1 MTPITGDQAFAFG
14 ALNAG
19 VKVVTS
25 YPGSPSSGTVQ
36 HLISLAKQNDF
47 YVEWSVNEKVAA
59 EVAIGAS
66 IAGRRALI
74 CVKSVGMN
82 VMVDPL
88 MALNLTPVNGG
99 LVILL
104 GDDPGGYGSQ
114 NDQDTRPLISMLEM
128 PLLEP
133 ATPGDA
139 YRMMLEAFDLSQ
151 QYQIPII
158 IRETRSFSQYTED
171 VENIELKHHPVDLGL
186 AYEPMRF
193 VPVPKN
199 AVEKHLNLQHQ
210 ISLFRSWSENSVYD
224 HISGQGKSGI
234 ISVGFAVTKL
244 LEVLDN
250 NLPDDV
256 LLFSLGTLYPLPSNK
271 IARFLSNVKKVLIIE
286 EGLPYIENNIKAIAH
301 DHKSGVEILG
311 KQSGHFPSAGELFR
325 WQIQKALKQFMP
337 HFQPTNN
344 FIEENEADEYPTMI
358 DNCRG
363 CRYEEVFESVDNA
376 ARQLGIKPLYFGDPG
391 CIFQVAEKLLA
402 KYAIGSAVGLASGFY
417 KAGVAQPVVA
427 FFGDSGF
434 FHTTIPSIIN
444 AHYSSSRFLM
454 VMMDNAAALTSGLQP
469 TPAVGRDAMGNVAPT
484 VDIEKIASACG
495 VEFVRTVDI
504 DRSELLNSTFSEA
517 LQSNKLAL
525 VIIKIPL
532 SDMVEK

>member
-1 MTPITGDQAFAFG
+1 MTTINGDQAFAFG

-36 HLISLAKQNDF
+36 HLIELAKSHDF

-114 NDQDTRPLISMLEM
+114 NDQDTRPLVSMMEI

-133 ATPGDA
+133 ATPEAA
-139 YRMMLEAFDLSQ
+139 YRMILESFDLSQ

-158 IRETRSFSQYTED
+158 IRETRSFSQYTEEL
-171 VENIELKHHPVDLGL
+171 ENIELKHDLVDLGL
-186 AYEPMRF
+186 VEEPMRF

-199 AVEKHLNLQHQ
+199 AVEKHLNLQQQ
-210 ISLFRSWSENSVYD
+210 ISSFRSWSENSVYN
-224 HISGQGKSGI
+224 HISGQGKLGI

-244 LEVLDN
+244 LEVFDN
-250 NLPDDV
+250 NLPDDIS
-256 LLFSLGTLYPLPSNK
+256 LFSLGTLYPLPSDK
-271 IARFLSNVKKVLIIE
+271 IASFLSNCDRVLIIE

-301 DHKSGVEILG
+301 DHKSEVEIMG
-311 KQSGHFPSAGELFR
+311 KQSGHIPSVGELFR
-325 WQIQKALKQFMP
+325 WQIQRVLKQFLQEFKP
-337 HFQPTNN
+337 LKN
-344 FIEENEADEYPTMI
+344 FSAANEADEHPSMT
-358 DNCRG
+358 DNCKG
-363 CRYEEVFESVDNA
+363 CRYEEVLESIDKA
-376 ARQLGIKPLYFGDPG
+376 AHQLGEKPLYFGDPG

-402 KYAIGSAVGLASGFY
+402 KYAIGSAVGLATGLA
-417 KAGVAQPVVA
+417 KAGVDQPVVA
-427 FFGDSGF
+427 LFGDSGF

-444 AHYSSSRFLM
+444 ASYNNSQFLM
-454 VMMDNAAALTSGLQP
+454 VLMDNAAALTSGSQP
-469 TPAVGRDAMGNVAPT
+469 TPAVGRDALGNDAPR
-484 VDIEKIASACG
+484 VDIEKIAIACG
-495 VEFVRTVDI
+495 VEFVKTIPI
-504 DRSELLNSTFSEA
+504 DQADELSSTFSEA
-517 LQSNKLAL
+517 LQSNKLSL
-525 VIIKIPL
+525 VIVKIPL
-532 SDMVEK
+532 SE

>member
-1 MTPITGDQAFAFG
+1 MTQINGDQAFAFG

-36 HLISLAKQNDF
+36 HLIKLAKSFDF

-66 IAGRRALI
+66 IAGKRALI

-114 NDQDTRPLISMLEM
+114 NDQDTRPLVSMLEM

-133 ATPGDA
+133 ATPGAA

-158 IRETRSFSQYTED
+158 IRETRSFSQYTEEL
-171 VENIELKHHPVDLGL
+171 ENIELKHDPVDLGL
-186 AYEPMRF
+186 ANEPMRF
-193 VPVPKN
+193 VPVPEN
-199 AVEKHLNLQHQ
+199 AVEKHLNLQQQ
-210 ISLFRSWSENSVYD
+210 ISLFRSWSENSVYN

-271 IARFLSNVKKVLIIE
+271 IARFLSNVNKVLIIE
-286 EGLPYIENNIKAIAH
+286 EGLPYIENYIKAIAH
-301 DHKSGVEILG
+301 DHQSGVEIIG
-311 KQSGHFPSAGELFR
+311 KQSGHIPSVGELFR
-325 WQIQKALKQFMP
+325 WQIQKALQQFIP
-337 HFQPTNN
+337 EFQPVNN
-344 FIEENEADEYPTMI
+344 FIVENEANEYPSIT
-358 DNCRG
+358 DHCKG
-363 CRYEEVFESVDNA
+363 CRYEEVLESIDNA
-376 ARQLGIKPLYFGDPG
+376 AHQLGKKPLYFGDPG
-391 CIFQVAEKLLA
+391 CIFLVAEKLLA
-402 KYAIGSAVGLASGFY
+402 KYAIGSAVGLASGLI
-417 KAGVAQPVVA
+417 KAGISQPVVA
-427 FFGDSGF
+427 LFGDSGF

-444 AHYSSSRFLM
+444 AAYNNSKFLM
-454 VMMDNAAALTSGLQP
+454 VLLDNAAALTSGSQP
-469 TPAVGRDAMGNVAPT
+469 TPAVGRDALGNVAPT
-484 VDIEKIASACG
+484 VDFEKIAVACG
-495 VEFVRTVDI
+495 VEYVKTVPI
-504 DRSELLNSTFSEA
+504 DQADELSSTFSEA
-517 LQSNKLAL
+517 LQSNKLSL
-525 VIIKIPL
+525 VIVKIPL
-532 SDMVEK
+532 SE